1 MARKQKTIS
10 QAPTSNR
17 QRCPYCGK
25 RFADILRHLNHRQS
39 GCSDWFNDIS
49 PLDGPAPRHRNSDHD
64 FEDSETSHS
73 DFTPQDG
80 FPESSGENLA
90 SSQRQSLHH
99 VEFPGA
105 GVTYGRATSFMDRFN
120 SDQYSGSRVDNV
132 YYPFAGKDEWELAS
146 FLHSSGLSM
155 RKINNFLKLKLV
167 RTNSFNFYYSGL
179 LIVTPRSGTLAYPS
193 PQQRRSVVGW
203 KCSPRSL
210 NGSRRR
216 LPFRIIR
223 RASRCIS
230 FTATHLTA
238 SSTYS
243 GIRYSPIT
251 WISALCACIRMQSKR
266 SVCMASG

>member
-1 MARKQKTIS
+1 MTRKRKAVP
-10 QAPTSNR
+10 QAHTSNR

-39 GCSDWFNDIS
+39 GCSDWFNNVS
-49 PLDGPAPRHRNSDHD
+49 PLDGLAPRRHDSNND

-73 DFTPQDG
+73 DFAPQDY
-80 FPESSGENLA
+80 FPEPSGENLT
-90 SSQRQSLHH
+90 SSQRQSLRH

-105 GVTYGRATSFMDRFN
+105 GVTYGHATSFMDQFN

-155 RKINNFLKLKLV
+155 RKINIFLKLKLV
-167 RTNSFNFYYSGL
+167 ITNSFNFDYSGS
-179 LIVTPRSGTLAYPS
+179 LIVAPRSGTLAYPS
-193 PQQRRSVVGW
+193 PRQRRSVVGW

-210 NGSRRR
+210 NGSRKR
-216 LPFRIIR
+216 LPFQIIK

-230 FTATHLTA
+230 FIAMRLTA

-243 GIRYSPIT
+243 GIHYLPIT
-251 WISALCACIRMQSKR
+251 WISALSACTRMQSKP